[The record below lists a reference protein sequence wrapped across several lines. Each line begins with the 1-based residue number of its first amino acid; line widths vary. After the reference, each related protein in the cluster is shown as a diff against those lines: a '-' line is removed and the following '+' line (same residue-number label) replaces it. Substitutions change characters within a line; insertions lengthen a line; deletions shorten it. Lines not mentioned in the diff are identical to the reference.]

1 MKPGT
6 DLFRELELARAECAR
21 LREEN
26 ARLKKQL
33 LNQEQTP
40 VAIDA
45 HEESLVV
52 GTPTRNP
59 FGLIQNDSVTL
70 TKPAVTNASDPTSK
84 IALFRSLFRGREDAY
99 AIRWVGRNGKSG
111 YSPAAPRAEKSSFK
125 TSDYKNRKCFPLTDA
140 VVRDHLLGKHTVGIY
155 PLLLDETCWFLA
167 VDFDKKAWQ
176 ADASAFIKT
185 CREFGLPASLE
196 RSRSGNGGH
205 VWLFFDSRIPACS
218 ARKLGCYLLTKTM
231 DRRPSIGLDSYDRL
245 FPNQD
250 TMPKGGFGNLIALP
264 LQRNPRAQG
273 DSVFVDEN
281 LQPFA
286 DQWRFLS
293 AVRRLRAD
301 EVESILSK
309 VPPKNVIG
317 IRTSTID
324 PDSVDEPW
332 AQPDADVKEDVLIA
346 GPLPQNMSI
355 VRGNL
360 IYIEKRDLPAVLLN
374 RLVRLAAFQNPEF
387 YRAQAMRLSTFGKP
401 RVIGCAEEFPNHIAL
416 PRGLFDE
423 VLDLFKLHRIKV
435 EIDDQRFVGNEINVK
450 FRGRLTSPQ
459 MKAALTLR
467 GHDDGVLCAPT
478 AFGKTVIAAWIL
490 AQRRTNTLILVHRR
504 HLLDQWKE
512 RLESFLELSN
522 FQIGQ
527 IGGGRKSTGHSV
539 DIAVM
544 QSLIRKGE
552 VKSLVG
558 EYGQVIVDECHHV
571 SAFTFERILK
581 QAKAKYVL
589 GLTATPVRKDGHH
602 PIVLMQCGPI
612 QYNLSAKTQSTT
624 QTFEHEVIP
633 RFTDFGVP
641 PEWSEITIQDLYTA
655 LALDDERTGQI
666 VNDVIAA
673 VGERRSPLVLTERKD
688 HLHLIATKL
697 EAHVENLFVLSGGA
711 GKKSRDKLLQQL
723 SAVPDEAPRVI
734 LATGRY
740 IGEGFDDSRLDTLFL
755 AMPISWR
762 GTLQQYVGRLHRL
775 HESKRVVR
783 VYDYVDYLVPVL
795 GRMFDR
801 RVRSYKAIGYIV
813 EGGEVPR
820 RASEL
825 KFAEIERVAI
835 QAVRDY
841 ESSCGRQCESVE
853 NQTRGFDLIS
863 RKTAS
868 SSSGSNGTRNARR
881 GEDRRF
887 IEVKG
892 RAYRG
897 PISLSANEYSAA
909 KRLGRNYW
917 LYVVFNCS
925 STPEVL
931 AINDPAR
938 LNWKPLSKI
947 EQYQVAASDIVRAK
961 P

>member
-1 MKPGT
+1 M
-6 DLFRELELARAECAR
+6 R
-21 LREEN
+21 
-26 ARLKKQL
+26 
-33 LNQEQTP
+33 
-40 VAIDA
+40 
-45 HEESLVV
+45 
-52 GTPTRNP
+52 
-59 FGLIQNDSVTL
+59 
-70 TKPAVTNASDPTSK
+70 
-84 IALFRSLFRGREDAY
+84 
-99 AIRWVGRNGKSG
+99 
-111 YSPAAPRAEKSSFK
+111 
-125 TSDYKNRKCFPLTDA
+125 
-140 VVRDHLLGKHTVGIY
+140 
-155 PLLLDETCWFLA
+155 
-167 VDFDKKAWQ
+167 
-176 ADASAFIKT
+176 T
-185 CREFGLPASLE
+185 CRDFGLPAVLE

-205 VWLFFDSRIPACS
+205 VWLFFETPLSAAI
-218 ARKLGCYLLTKTM
+218 ARKLGCYLLTTTM
-231 DRRPSIGLDSYDRL
+231 QKRYAIGLDSYDRL

-264 LQRNPRAQG
+264 LQRGPRELG
-273 DSVFVDEN
+273 NSVFIDNDLE
-281 LQPFA
+281 PFA
-286 DQWRFLS
+286 DQWTFLS
-293 AVRRLRAD
+293 TIKKINAN
-301 EVESILSK
+301 EVDAILNRISNSGAIMG
-309 VPPKNVIG
+309 V
-317 IRTSTID
+317 RTSTID
-324 PDSVDEPW
+324 PDSIDAPW
-332 AQPDADVKEDVLIA
+332 MFSDPSGKADTLIS
-346 GPLPQNMSI
+346 GPLPDT
-355 VRGNL
+355 VRLFRSNL
-360 IYIEKRDLPAVLLN
+360 IYIEKRKLPSSFLN

-401 RVIGCAEEFPNHIAL
+401 RVISCAEEFPNHIAL

-423 VLDLFKLHRIKV
+423 LLDLFKLHRIKV

-490 AQRRTNTLILVHRR
+490 AQRKTNTLILVHRR

-527 IGGGRKSTGHSV
+527 IGGGRKSTGHAV

-552 VKSLVG
+552 VKSLVC

-624 QTFEHEVIP
+624 QTFAHEVIP

-655 LALDDERTGQI
+655 LALDDERTSQI

-673 VGERRSPLVLTERKD
+673 VKEDRSPLVLTERKD

-755 AMPISWR
+755 A
-762 GTLQQYVGRLHRL
+762 
-775 HESKRVVR
+775 
-783 VYDYVDYLVPVL
+783 
-795 GRMFDR
+795 
-801 RVRSYKAIGYIV
+801 
-813 EGGEVPR
+813 
-820 RASEL
+820 
-825 KFAEIERVAI
+825 
-835 QAVRDY
+835 
-841 ESSCGRQCESVE
+841 
-853 NQTRGFDLIS
+853 
-863 RKTAS
+863 
-868 SSSGSNGTRNARR
+868 
-881 GEDRRF
+881 
-887 IEVKG
+887 
-892 RAYRG
+892 
-897 PISLSANEYSAA
+897 
-909 KRLGRNYW
+909 
-917 LYVVFNCS
+917 
-925 STPEVL
+925 
-931 AINDPAR
+931 
-938 LNWKPLSKI
+938 
-947 EQYQVAASDIVRAK
+947 
-961 P
+961 